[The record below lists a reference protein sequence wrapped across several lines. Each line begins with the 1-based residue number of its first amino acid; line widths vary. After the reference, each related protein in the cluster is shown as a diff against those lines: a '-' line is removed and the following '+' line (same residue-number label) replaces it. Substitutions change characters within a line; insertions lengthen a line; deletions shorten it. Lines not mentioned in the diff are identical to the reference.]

1 MTIDSK
7 KVTEPPPRPQSLTS
21 KVYLSK
27 FLDLIRSVF
36 GGSRLVNLLPEIETA
51 INNFQPLQGS
61 EIYLLDYGCGVMEI
75 PIQLKKNGVIKDFIG
90 ADIYDAPVAESSSDE
105 RWSHYRKLS
114 NEKGAISELLN
125 TFHLVTLIDVLHHVI
140 DDKQKVK
147 ILRELSSVSSF
158 ILIKDHVEQGFLS
171 RQLLRLADW
180 FGNYSYDVTI
190 PHRYFDQDSWNRLI
204 EEANLQEIVIIN
216 KVNVHTGLFRF
227 LIPPN
232 NHFISILA
240 PR

>member
-7 KVTEPPPRPQSLTS
+7 KITEPPPRPPSLTS
-21 KVYLSK
+21 KIYLSK

-36 GGSRLVNLLPEIETA
+36 GGSRLVNLLPEIEAA
-51 INNFQPLQGS
+51 INNFQPLKGS

-75 PIQLKKNGVIKDFIG
+75 PIQLKRNGVVKDFIG
-90 ADIYDAPVAESSSDE
+90 ADIYDAPLVEASSDE

-114 NEKGAISELLN
+114 NENGGISELPN
-125 TFHLVTLIDVLHHVI
+125 TFHLAMLIDVLHHVI
-140 DDKQKVK
+140 DDKQKIK
-147 ILRELSSVSSF
+147 ILRELASVSSF

-190 PHRYFDQDSWNRLI
+190 PQKYFDLETWNKLI
-204 EEANLQEIVIIN
+204 EEADLQEMVFIN
-216 KVNVHTGLFRF
+216 KVNVHTGVFRF
-227 LIPPN
+227 LIPPD
-232 NHFISILA
+232 NHFISILKS
-240 PR
+240 R